1 MQNKVSISRDYWL
14 IKGQNTKGASFVL
27 RNILTAKPS

>member
-1 MQNKVSISRDYWL
+1 MQNKVPINRDYWL